1 MPPLPHRSGSSN
13 QSFLQCIPLSVDIQA
28 FGTTIQETFEDG
40 GLMKEMLACVGVMRA
55 GWEAVLYY
63 SLAIVGGREEDEKE

>member
-1 MPPLPHRSGSSN
+1 
-13 QSFLQCIPLSVDIQA
+13 
-28 FGTTIQETFEDG
+28 
-40 GLMKEMLACVGVMRA
+40 MKEMLACVGVMRA